1 MKRDAS
7 LSFLSVIVGLGLSGC
22 GELGQEAMPLP
33 GRPDSGMPAWSHDG
47 GAKAY
52 SDGAAYPSAPP
63 SQGIQAGTL
72 TAGSFDDHYQPA
84 LFDEFMT
91 KMASVAPAKVAQ
103 RALIEVADGAG
114 QPVTDAKVSVRA
126 NGQALVALTTG
137 SDGQTLYLPELDGD
151 GGGAA
156 LELLVEKDGQSATF
170 PVSLA
175 AAPWRVKLGVTGKLP
190 QSLDLAFIV
199 DATGSMTDELTFLK
213 VETESIAQQ
222 VKQLNPNL
230 DLKFALIVYRDQ
242 GDDYVTRVFDF
253 ASLES
258 FKQSLAAQQA
268 GGGGDTP
275 EAMDTA
281 LLAASKLSWRTGNTA
296 RVAFLIGD
304 APPHDG
310 AIAQTLGL
318 MDTLRKLGVRLYP
331 VAASGVDDKA
341 EYVFRVGAF
350 KTLARYLFLTDDS
363 GYGNTHADPNVPPHT
378 PSQTN
383 QVSCYNVEKLNPLM
397 VRMIKSELA
406 GRVLPPAASE
416 ILKKVGT
423 PVGGICDP
431 SEAAQP

>member
-1 MKRDAS
+1 M
-7 LSFLSVIVGLGLSGC
+7 VIVGLAALAGC
-22 GELGQEAMPLP
+22 GDLGQEAMPLP

-47 GAKAY
+47 GAAAY
-52 SDGAAYPSAPP
+52 SDGLSSSPSAPP
-63 SQGIQAGTL
+63 SQGVQAGTL

-91 KMASVAPAKVAQ
+91 KMASVAPAKLAK
-103 RALIEVADGAG
+103 RALIEVADGSG
-114 QPVTDAKVSVRA
+114 QPVTDAKVTVRA
-126 NGQALVALTTG
+126 GGQALVSLTTG

-151 GGGAA
+151 GGGGA

-199 DATGSMTDELTFLK
+199 DATGSMTDEITFLK

-258 FKQSLAAQQA
+258 FKQSLAAQAA

-275 EAMDTA
+275 EAMDAA

-310 AIAQTLGL
+310 AITQTLGL

-331 VAASGVDDKA
+331 LAASGVDDKA
-341 EYVFRVGAF
+341 EFVFRVGAF
-350 KTLARYLFLTDDS
+350 KTLARYIFLTDDS

-378 PSQTN
+378 PTQTN

-397 VRMIKSELA
+397 VRMIRSELA
-406 GRVLPPAASE
+406 GRVLPPAKAE
-416 ILKKVGT
+416 ILKQVGT
-423 PVGGICDP
+423 PVSGICDP
-431 SEAAQP
+431 SETATP